1 MAEGFGVA
9 NNDGGDEFDYED
21 MMAGEVVEKLEEVG
35 VVDNYSIS
43 VCVCVCVQSDIAD
56 PFIRDPSSHSK
67 GSPIPD

>member
-43 VCVCVCVQSDIAD
+43 VCVCVCTV
-56 PFIRDPSSHSK
+56 RHC
-67 GSPIPD
+67 